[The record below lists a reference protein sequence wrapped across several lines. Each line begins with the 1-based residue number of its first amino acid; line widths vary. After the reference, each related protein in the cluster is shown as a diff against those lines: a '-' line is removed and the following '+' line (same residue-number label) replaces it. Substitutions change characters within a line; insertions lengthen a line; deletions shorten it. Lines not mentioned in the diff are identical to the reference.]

1 LKPYFLTVAKRIKEY
16 YPDVILEKVLLPKV
30 EKTGAS
36 DSDNLTPPTFEVVV
50 DGKVIIRTPSSRN
63 TRSLGSLVCVFV
75 SMEELDVAI
84 SRSRRRRR
92 PSTVYG
98 GEEGKEGN
106 VALEVLKTKT
116 RKSLD

>member
-16 YPDVILEKVLLPKV
+16 YPDVILERVLLPKV
-30 EKTGAS
+30 EKTGDS
-36 DSDNLTPPTFEVVV
+36 DSDNKPPTFEVVV
-50 DGKVIIRTPSSRN
+50 DGKVIIRTPSSRKD
-63 TRSLGSLVCVFV
+63 RSMGSLVCVFV

-98 GEEGKEGN
+98 GEEGS
-106 VALEVLKTKT
+106 VRLEVLKTKT